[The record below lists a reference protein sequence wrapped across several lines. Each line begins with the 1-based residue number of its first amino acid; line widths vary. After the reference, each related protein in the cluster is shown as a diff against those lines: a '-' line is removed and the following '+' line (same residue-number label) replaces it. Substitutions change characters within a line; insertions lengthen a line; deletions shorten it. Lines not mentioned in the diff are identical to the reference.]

1 VTVTGGGSPTA
12 APYLSRAGQAR
23 FRRERRG
30 AYSQAV
36 FALLAI
42 TLLTAGIA
50 VGVGMAFN
58 LHGLAGQ
65 EPRAIPEARRAGWVI
80 VVVCTFG
87 LLFTI
92 LTAGLR

>member
-1 VTVTGGGSPTA
+1 M
-12 APYLSRAGQAR
+12 
-23 FRRERRG
+23 
-30 AYSQAV
+30 

-42 TLLTAGIA
+42 TLLAVGIA

-58 LHGLAGQ
+58 VYGLAGE

-80 VVVCTFG
+80 VVVCAFG
-87 LLFTI
+87 LLFTV

>member
-1 VTVTGGGSPTA
+1 MV
-12 APYLSRAGQAR
+12 
-23 FRRERRG
+23 E
-30 AYSQAV
+30 AV
-36 FALLAI
+36 FVLLAI

-50 VGVGMAFN
+50 VGLGMAFN
-58 LHGLAGQ
+58 MYGLAGQ

-80 VVVCTFG
+80 VVVCAFG